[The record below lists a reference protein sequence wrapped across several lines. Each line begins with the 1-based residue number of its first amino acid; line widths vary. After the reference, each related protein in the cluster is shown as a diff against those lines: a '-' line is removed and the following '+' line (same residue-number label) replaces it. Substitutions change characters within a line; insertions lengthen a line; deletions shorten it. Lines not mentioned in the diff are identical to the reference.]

1 MAETM
6 KRPNSGSI
14 LSRLE
19 YLNRKMGNPNTSA
32 KEMKLLEVR
41 QKNLLEMMEDGMEEF
56 NKGGAVRTVKKA
68 KGGMIGGKKRYMNGG
83 MVMPG
88 RGVRDTKMG

>member
-6 KRPNSGSI
+6 KRPNASSV

-56 NKGGAVRTVKKA
+56 NKGGPVRAVKKA
-68 KGGMIGGKKRYMNGG
+68 KGGMIGGKRYMNGG
-83 MVMPG
+83 MVMSG
-88 RGVRDTKMG
+88 RGVRDTKMS

>member
-6 KRPNSGSI
+6 KRPNASSV

-32 KEMKLLEVR
+32 KDMKLLEVR

-56 NKGGAVRTVKKA
+56 NKGGPVQTVKKA
-68 KGGMIGGKKRYMNGG
+68 KGGMIGGKRYMNGG
-83 MVMPG
+83 MVMSG
-88 RGVRDTKMG
+88 RGVRDTKMS

>member
-1 MAETM
+1 M
-6 KRPNSGSI
+6 
-14 LSRLE
+14 
-19 YLNRKMGNPNTSA
+19 
-32 KEMKLLEVR
+32 
-41 QKNLLEMMEDGMEEF
+41 DEF
-56 NKGGAVRTVKKA
+56 NKGGAVRAVKKA